1 MRTIHRERSGQA
13 YTIRTMVF
21 RGKNV
26 VVTGGANGIGFAIS
40 RDIVAAGGAVWI
52 FDVESEN
59 PAAVAQGIGAQA
71 CIADTADRPS
81 LERAFAQVPV
91 PDVLVVNAGIALLAS
106 VAETTADLWNRTLA
120 VNLSG
125 AFHTL
130 QIAGQRMKRVRK
142 GSVVLTAST
151 NSFDGEA
158 DLVAY
163 NASKAGL
170 LGLLRTATN
179 EWGPYGIRINAV
191 CPGLIRTR
199 LTASSFSNPSV
210 ISEYFKHIPLGRGGE
225 PEEVAQA
232 VMFLASDLASYITGT
247 TLVVDGGQMASKYGT
262 WGNETD
268 TFDGQRWIRSV

>member
-1 MRTIHRERSGQA
+1 
-13 YTIRTMVF
+13 MVF
-21 RGKNV
+21 HAKNV
-26 VVTGGANGIGFAIS
+26 VVTGGANGIGLAIS
-40 RDIVAAGGAVWI
+40 RNIVAAGGSVWI

-59 PAAVAQGIGAQA
+59 PAGVAQRIGAQA
-71 CIADTADRPS
+71 CIADVTDRPS
-81 LERAFAQVPV
+81 LERAFSQVAV
-91 PDVLVVNAGIALLAS
+91 PDVVVVNAGIGRLAS
-106 VAETTADLWNRTLA
+106 VAETTPDLWNRTLA

-125 AFHTL
+125 AFHTV
-130 QIAGQRMKRVRK
+130 QIAGQRMKSVRK
-142 GSVVLTAST
+142 GSIVLTAST

-163 NASKAGL
+163 NASKAAL
-170 LGLLRTATN
+170 LGILRTAAN

-199 LTASSFSNPSV
+199 LTASSFSNPSI

-232 VMFLASDLASYITGT
+232 VMFLASDWASYITGT

-262 WGNETD
+262 WGSEAD
-268 TFDGQRWIRSV
+268 HFDGQRWIRSA